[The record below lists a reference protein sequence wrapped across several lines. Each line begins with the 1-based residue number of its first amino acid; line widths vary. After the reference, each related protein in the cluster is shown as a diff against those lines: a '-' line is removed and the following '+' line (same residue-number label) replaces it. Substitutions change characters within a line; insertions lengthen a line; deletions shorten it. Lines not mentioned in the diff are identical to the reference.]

1 MADVVHDS
9 LASATRLINLKTGN
23 SYTKYIGRSHTTMQ
37 HFGNPFTVEVCGSND
52 EAKRR
57 FDFWIRGIAYTH
69 IESKRRVWIIN
80 NLSSLEGHVLA
91 CWCLPLPCHGE
102 IYLQL
107 LEERR
112 NGKCLKV

>member
-1 MADVVHDS
+1 MSDVTYDS
-9 LASATRLINLKTGN
+9 SASATRLINLRTGKP
-23 SYTKYIGRSHTTMQ
+23 YTKYIGRGHTMR

-69 IESKRRVWIIN
+69 IEPRRRIWIIQ
-80 NLSSLEGHVLA
+80 NLSSLEGGILA

-102 IYLQL
+102 IYIQL
-107 LEERR
+107 LKEMKD
-112 NGKCLKV
+112 GKCLKI